1 MCGPIVPSVYLPT
14 MASDDRKYEPDEVG
28 MILRRVAELQV
39 DEPTS
44 ALTRAELE
52 QVAAESA
59 LDIRHLDRAL
69 AELETDDK
77 RSARRLGLR
86 LFVVV
91 HRSCAGVLDQAA
103 LEAAA
108 ALLDRSLGVIGSR
121 AITRT
126 GLTWFG
132 RHVAVSI
139 QAAGESGRISI
150 QIEERFRNTVQG
162 QLGLA
167 LFSAVPTGAV
177 IAAGLAGLAA
187 PLLALIP
194 LGLYAG
200 VRVGHRRRIEA
211 TERQLERIADQLA
224 GLLADT

>member
-1 MCGPIVPSVYLPT
+1 
-14 MASDDRKYEPDEVG
+14 MAQDDRKYEPDEVALV
-28 MILRRVAELQV
+28 LRRVAELQV
-39 DEPTS
+39 SEQTS

-52 QVAAESA
+52 QVAAESG
-59 LDIRHLDRAL
+59 LDVRHLDRAL
-69 AELETDDK
+69 AEIETDDK
-77 RSARRLGLR
+77 RSARRFGLR

-91 HRSCAGVLDQAA
+91 HRSVAGELDQAA

-121 AITRT
+121 AITRA

-139 QAAGESGRISI
+139 QAEGGRISI
-150 QIEERFRNTVQG
+150 QLEERFRNTVQG
-162 QLGLA
+162 QVGMA
-167 LFSAVPTGAV
+167 MFTAVPAGALMTV
-177 IAAGLAGLAA
+177 IAWPVA

-211 TERQLERIADQLA
+211 TERQLGRIADQLVA
-224 GLLADT
+224 LLAKT